1 MIFST
6 FKAIAFVAALAT
18 ATPMA
23 YAQSTTE
30 LEEDFSRFTAGSESS
45 PSSAINDA
53 TGTIPS
59 SYFHQSGW
67 SGYGVHQAGGA
78 CALISPDNYGAQ
90 LYTPLGAYVGEYEV
104 KVRAKTLASNYRD
117 NAQLTIGLWE
127 DAASQYNQTTYHEP
141 FTTTKSEWREFT
153 FYFNNTTFNS
163 SNLLIAFST
172 NDQVLIDNVKIG
184 KPATLTAPTPVGIS
198 GFNANG
204 FTAHWNAVN
213 GATHYLFSVFHNV
226 KENENTEKDFLETFS
241 SMKTSGKLPEGWG
254 YKSQSGKEPEFFE
267 NSDKGIEGALLFKNG
282 DVITMPD
289 NGGYYTSLEINIV
302 ECKMPKNAEEIG
314 NAQIIVEL
322 FDGFAWKYFTTI
334 YVDASDY
341 GQDKIFHDFDW
352 TRFVKQDK
360 YKCTSARFRLAGF
373 PDDCALGFC
382 DMAWSTKN
390 TSTTHYDIKDKRV
403 DGTSY
408 TVDGLDPAI
417 DYSFVVKAC
426 NAETTSPSSAAF
438 DAIGVTAPVAEPA
451 TDVRKDS
458 YTANWQ
464 LSPKAESYIVENYDL
479 YTAPADVAGYVV
491 LNEDFSK
498 ISGSGVT
505 IDKPYAFQNGKY
517 EKVNMDMVHNNGWQC
532 YWGGYAEGCF
542 VCTGLTDYN
551 ISGELVTPQLTLNN
565 DEGRYQVK
573 LKARSMLQNETLI
586 VYSKSTRESK
596 ECNITPDDW
605 STFTLDF
612 TAGQLSDMIAFTSK
626 NHYPFI
632 IDDIKITQNLKA
644 GDHVYTYLNDSE
656 AIEEEETSY
665 TFTKLTQPKTDHTYA
680 YRVYGQRVYNDKKVT
695 SEPSNYVTVDFSAG
709 INKTDAAQNATEVAR
724 YTVDGVKASSN
735 TRGIVLVKYS
745 DGSVK
750 KLVK

>member
-1 MIFST
+1 
-6 FKAIAFVAALAT
+6 
-18 ATPMA
+18 
-23 YAQSTTE
+23 
-30 LEEDFSRFTAGSESS
+30 
-45 PSSAINDA
+45 
-53 TGTIPS
+53 
-59 SYFHQSGW
+59 
-67 SGYGVHQAGGA
+67 
-78 CALISPDNYGAQ
+78 
-90 LYTPLGAYVGEYEV
+90 
-104 KVRAKTLASNYRD
+104 
-117 NAQLTIGLWE
+117 
-127 DAASQYNQTTYHEP
+127 
-141 FTTTKSEWREFT
+141 
-153 FYFNNTTFNS
+153 
-163 SNLLIAFST
+163 
-172 NDQVLIDNVKIG
+172 
-184 KPATLTAPTPVGIS
+184 
-198 GFNANG
+198 
-204 FTAHWNAVN
+204 
-213 GATHYLFSVFHNV
+213 
-226 KENENTEKDFLETFS
+226 
-241 SMKTSGKLPEGWG
+241 
-254 YKSQSGKEPEFFE
+254 
-267 NSDKGIEGALLFKNG
+267 
-282 DVITMPD
+282 
-289 NGGYYTSLEINIV
+289 
-302 ECKMPKNAEEIG
+302 
-314 NAQIIVEL
+314 
-322 FDGFAWKYFTTI
+322 
-334 YVDASDY
+334 
-341 GQDKIFHDFDW
+341 
-352 TRFVKQDK
+352 
-360 YKCTSARFRLAGF
+360 
-373 PDDCALGFC
+373 
-382 DMAWSTKN
+382 MAWSTKD

-451 TDVRKDS
+451 TDVRRDS

-517 EKVNMDMVHNNGWQC
+517 EKVNMDMVYNNGWQC

-596 ECNITPDDW
+596 ECKITPDDW

-632 IDDIKITQNLKA
+632 IDDIKITQNIKA

-656 AIEEEETSY
+656 TIEEEETSY
-665 TFTKLTQPKTDHTYA
+665 TFTKLTQPNTDHTYA